1 MTSAAS
7 HRLNALGIAGLL
19 GLFLIGSAV
28 QFGEVASIGT
38 SPINGTFQL
47 YNPLERMARGEPLG
61 GDLVFFHGFGTLLA
75 HFPLFALLGGDLAAC
90 VVSKRAVSVVAYL
103 AVILVCA
110 RAWRIPW
117 QAASIAFLALL
128 GVDWL
133 RPAHSIP
140 MMLPGNS
147 LLGMRSALA
156 AAALPLALLL
166 ARRFPAL
173 AGPHAFHA
181 LIGSLIGGAMFIST
195 EQGFAVLAATL
206 GVLALFP
213 FQKDQTIARRLTLL
227 ATLGL
232 SALATCGALLAI
244 VTGRH
249 AIDAARY
256 LFVEVPS
263 QQFWYF
269 GGPPNGIPD
278 SLAAVMVQRAL
289 LPCLAGTLILLA
301 AEWRWI
307 TRLDRGVAGRAVS
320 ITVLVLLV
328 YGLVAQAA
336 QLSALSPYHL
346 VLFRNAALV
355 GLVWGLRI
363 APCLASRWPGLGS
376 LFRAPGHPAWWFAP
390 VVILAMMGPKALAEI
405 SAGRPPAGAVRHGGL
420 PLSPEYAAEVEVWHK
435 VGHEGAKAAS
445 TYSSLIE
452 DITGTRHGGPDYI
465 IHGLGSRREAWLRNV
480 RSFDPDFFLTLNPA
494 WTPYEEW
501 VQLRH
506 WDLYQDLI
514 AGYEPVATSPYHV
527 FWKKS
532 RTAATDDPLDLGL
545 TRRDDAW
552 LSNPNPG
559 PPAIFTARVRYR
571 IDNPLGRIP
580 VFGKVTRF
588 LVDRAA
594 IGSDGTT
601 LHPGFAA
608 SLPPGESVWEFP
620 IFLATGERA
629 SLRGRMTMNWPR
641 AAIAWEGMELQ
652 RATSDPRK
660 IAAILRTPTS
670 TTAP

>member
-1 MTSAAS
+1 MLVIGAS
-7 HRLNALGIAGLL
+7 
-19 GLFLIGSAV
+19 V

-47 YNPLERMARGEPLG
+47 YNPLGRMGRGEPLG

-90 VVSKRAVSVVAYL
+90 VISKRAVSVLCYL
-103 AVILVCA
+103 AVVLVCA

-117 QAASIAFLALL
+117 QAASFAFFALL
-128 GVDWL
+128 GVDLL
-133 RPAHSIP
+133 RPSHSIP

-147 LLGMRSALA
+147 LLGVRSALA
-156 AAALPLALLL
+156 AAALPLSLLL
-166 ARRFPAL
+166 ARRFPSL
-173 AGPHAFHA
+173 TGPFRFHA
-181 LIGSLIGGAMFIST
+181 LTGVLIGVAMFIST
-195 EQGFAVLAATL
+195 EQGLAILAAAVA
-206 GVLALFP
+206 VLALFP
-213 FQKDQTIARRLTLL
+213 FEKNLAIARRLPLL

-249 AIDAARY
+249 AFDAARY

-278 SLAAVMVQRAL
+278 SLEAITMQKAF
-289 LPCLAGTLILLA
+289 LPCLAGTFILLA
-301 AEWRWI
+301 GEWRWI
-307 TRLDRGVAGRAVS
+307 TRPDHGVAERAVS
-320 ITVLVLLV
+320 VSVLVLLV

-336 QLSALSPYHL
+336 QLSALAPYHL

-355 GLVWGLRI
+355 GLVWGSRI

-376 LFRAPGHPAWWFAP
+376 LFRAPGHPAWWLAP
-390 VVILAMMGPKALAEI
+390 VVVLVSMGPKALAEI
-405 SAGRPPAGAVRHGGL
+405 SSTRSPAGAARHGGL
-420 PLSPEYAAEVEVWHK
+420 PLSPEYAAELEVWRK
-435 VGHEGAKAAS
+435 VGHEGAKVAS
-445 TYSSLIE
+445 TYSSLVE
-452 DITGTRHGGPDYI
+452 DVAGERHGGPDYI
-465 IHGLGSRREAWLRNV
+465 IHGLGSKREAWLRNV

-501 VQLRH
+501 LQLRH
-506 WDLYQDLI
+506 WDLYRDLI
-514 AGYEPVATSPYHV
+514 GRYEPVATSPYHV

-532 RTAATDDPLDLGL
+532 RTAAAEDPMDLAL
-545 TRRDDAW
+545 TRDGEVWTSA
-552 LSNPNPG
+552 PNPG
-559 PPAIFTARVRYR
+559 PPALFTARVRYR

-588 LVDRAA
+588 LVDRTA
-594 IGSDGTT
+594 IGADGTT
-601 LHPGFAA
+601 LRPGFAA
-608 SLPPGESVWEFP
+608 SLPPAETRWEFP

-641 AAIAWEGMELQ
+641 ATIAWDGMELR

-660 IAAILRTPTS
+660 IAAILRPAPTI
-670 TTAP
+670 THP